1 AHPGVAQAAAAVHDQ
16 RLVGYLITSAP
27 VDHEEL
33 RARLTAELPEY
44 MVPPVFLE
52 LDRFPQLT
60 SGKLDRQAL
69 PVPDFAPVTGRAP
82 RTPREELLCGL
93 FAEVTGVPEVFLDD
107 DFFALGGHSLSVAR
121 LANRI
126 RTVLG
131 VDIELV
137 TLFEATTPARI
148 AARLDGAAP
157 RRPAVTAQ
165 PRGERLPLSYAQE
178 RLWFLHRYEGP
189 SATYNLPVALRLTGD
204 LDIAALDAA
213 LGDVAA
219 RHEALRTV
227 FAEDEQGPHQVVRD
241 SVPPLAVLATDAA
254 GLDGRLAEAVQV
266 PFDLAVEPPMRSTL
280 FDLGSGEH
288 VLLVVLHHIAGDAFS
303 MPPLAEDL
311 ITAYT
316 ARSAGHAPR
325 WTPLEVQYADY
336 AVWQRAVLGSADD
349 PDSEISRQLGFWT
362 EPRPSAPPH
371 SSSAYSSRTYG
382 RTAYDTFSTS
392 NS

>member
-1 AHPGVAQAAAAVHDQ
+1 
-16 RLVGYLITSAP
+16 
-27 VDHEEL
+27 
-33 RARLTAELPEY
+33 
-44 MVPPVFLE
+44 M
-52 LDRFPQLT
+52 
-60 SGKLDRQAL
+60 
-69 PVPDFAPVTGRAP
+69 
-82 RTPREELLCGL
+82 
-93 FAEVTGVPEVFLDD
+93 TGVPEVFLDD

-126 RTVLG
+126 RTVFG

-137 TLFEATTPARI
+137 TLFEATTPARV

-165 PRGERLPLSYAQE
+165 PRGERLPLSYSQE
-178 RLWFLHRYEGP
+178 RLWFLHRFEGP
-189 SATYNLPVALRLTGD
+189 SATYNLPIALRLTGD
-204 LDIAALDAA
+204 LDIAALGQA

-241 SVPPLAVLATDAA
+241 LVPPRPSSPPTRRPRRPARRGRPGPVRPGHRTAHALHPVRARLRRARPARRAA
-254 GLDGRLAEAVQV
+254 PHR
-266 PFDLAVEPPMRSTL
+266 R
-280 FDLGSGEH
+280 
-288 VLLVVLHHIAGDAFS
+288 DAFS

-336 AVWQRAVLGSADD
+336 AVWQRAVLGSADE

-362 EPRPSAPPH
+362 EALAGLPEQLRLPTDRPRRPYRPTAATPSRSPCPL
-371 SSSAYSSRTYG
+371 R
-382 RTAYDTFSTS
+382 STRP
-392 NS
+392 